1 MNQPDFFW
9 GYLPFW
15 IVNYGLSLVAW
26 ACIGRWMLSFFVPAL
41 QPGNYIWRSFVWL
54 TGWAIAAV
62 GFVTPASLGQRWLPL
77 ITAFWLFWLRTG
89 FYFAMAAADM
99 TPRLAGGG

>member
-15 IVNYGLSLVAW
+15 IVNYGLSLVTW

-41 QPGNYIWRSFVWL
+41 QPGNYIGRSVVWL
-54 TGWAIAAV
+54 TGWAISAT

-77 ITAFWLFWLRTG
+77 IAAFWLFWLRTG
-89 FYFAMAAADM
+89 IYFAMASAGL

>member
-26 ACIGRWMLSFFVPAL
+26 ACIGRWMLAFFVPAL

-62 GFVTPASLGQRWLPL
+62 AFVTPASLGQRWLPL

-89 FYFAMAAADM
+89 IYFAMASAGM

>member
-1 MNQPDFFW
+1 MTPPDFFW

-26 ACIGRWMLSFFVPAL
+26 ACVGRWLMSFFMPAT
-41 QPGNYIWRSFVWL
+41 QPTNYIWRSFLWL
-54 TGWAIAAV
+54 TSWAVRSAS
-62 GFVTPASLGQRWLPL
+62 FVTPSLVGLSWMPL
-77 ITAFWLFWLRTG
+77 VAAFWLFWLRVG
-89 FYFAMAAADM
+89 FFLAMSGAGM